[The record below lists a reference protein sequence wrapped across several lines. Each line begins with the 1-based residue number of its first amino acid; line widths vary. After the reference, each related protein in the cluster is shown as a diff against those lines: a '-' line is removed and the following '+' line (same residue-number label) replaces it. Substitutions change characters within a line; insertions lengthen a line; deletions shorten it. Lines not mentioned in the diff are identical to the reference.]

1 MLPNP
6 EIPPFVIKF
15 PLRLLFLACL
25 GAGSGLPAEALAKT
39 ARETAALGTTQGT
52 VAQGTDVDLQGTV
65 VDAKGAPIAGATIKL
80 LESALVA
87 TSDAEGKFALK
98 GNVAIGILRRT
109 RLPGNLGLSFR
120 DGVVTLERPSTG
132 GMRVEWIDVHG
143 RRLLPPVPAGGGS
156 FRLDLDGLGETRG
169 SSASSPERSGLAGGP
184 HWLRI
189 TTASGSA
196 VFRFVKQGRRSYLAG
211 GPGFSGL
218 PENAVPETGLPER
231 TSAAKATAA
240 SSASRSLQTSGDGFI
255 LEAAAGGFLTKRFA
269 QPSPVKSGLALSL
282 LPAASGLKERIQ
294 DFLGAGNSFKVA
306 FLKPEAAGSRKFL
319 LYYSDFA
326 EMAGDTMPQHVF
338 PDSKGPT
345 SSPYGAF
352 APSWSPD
359 GRTIAYETGYENL
372 TTPISRIYLQPVGGA
387 RADGPAYPATNPR
400 WWTDGKD
407 TTLIWCSSGREDA
420 WADSASA
427 TYRQKISGGVL
438 TGAAEVLSKGSYNA
452 GLSPDG
458 RYLATAYRY
467 ALMQDRN
474 DNAKR
479 HLHIY
484 PGHPK
489 ASDGSNT
496 DSLQACNG
504 SVSQDPAH
512 PSRMLFLDFGVPD
525 APAYPNGVV
534 PGLYAQHR
542 MILIG
547 DYASEAPGRIVDFID
562 TPESELA
569 VENTWDDPEWTTHP
583 DFAVATI
590 RDPDGDKSVPAEP
603 KPTQP
608 AIYLIKL
615 STKESIKV
623 LSGGHQMLPAAW
635 VGAKP

>member
-1 MLPNP
+1 MLPNR

-15 PLRLLFLACL
+15 PMRLIFLACL
-25 GAGSGLPAEALAKT
+25 GAGLGLPVQ
-39 ARETAALGTTQGT
+39 ALGKDLRAAQGAE
-52 VAQGTDVDLQGTV
+52 AQGTDVDLQGTV
-65 VDAKGAPIAGATIKL
+65 MDATGAPIAGAAIKL
-80 LESALVA
+80 LESSLAT
-87 TSDAEGKFALK
+87 TSDADGKFALK
-98 GNVAIGILRRT
+98 GNVAIGILHRT
-109 RLPGNLGLSFR
+109 RLPGNLGLTFR
-120 DGVVTLERPSTG
+120 DGVVTLERPLAG
-132 GMRVEWIDVHG
+132 GMRVEWIDVQGH
-143 RRLLPPVPAGGGS
+143 RLLLPVPAGSGS
-156 FRLDLDGLGETRG
+156 FRLDLAGLGHGRNLRG
-169 SSASSPERSGLAGGP
+169 SSGPDPDRSASDGP
-184 HWLRI
+184 VHWLRI

-196 VFRFVKQGRRSYLAG
+196 VFRFVQRGSRSFLSG
-211 GPGFSGL
+211 GPGLSGAPGVL
-218 PENAVPETGLPER
+218 EK
-231 TSAAKATAA
+231 AAAAAT
-240 SSASRSLQTSGDGFI
+240 ASRSVRTSGDGFI
-255 LEAAAGGFLTKRFA
+255 LEAAAAGFLAKRFA
-269 QPSPVKSGLALSL
+269 QASPVKSGLALNL

-294 DFLGAGNSFKVA
+294 DFLGAGNSFKIA
-306 FLKPEAAGSRKFL
+306 YLKPEAAGSRKFM

-326 EMAGDTMPQHVF
+326 EMAGDTMPQHAF
-338 PDSKGPT
+338 PDSKGPA
-345 SSPYGAF
+345 SSVYGAF

-407 TTLIWCSSGREDA
+407 TSLIWCSSGREDA
-420 WADSASA
+420 WADTSSA

-458 RYLATAYRY
+458 RYLATAFRY

-474 DNAKR
+474 DKAKR
-479 HLHIY
+479 YLHIY

-489 ASDGSNT
+489 AADGSNT

-512 PSRMLFLDFGVPD
+512 PSRMLFLDFGVPE

-547 DYASEAPGRIVDFID
+547 DYASDAPGRIVDFID

-569 VENTWDDPEWTTHP
+569 VDNTWDDPEWTTHA
-583 DFAVATI
+583 DFAVATT
-590 RDPDGDKSVPAEP
+590 RDPDGDKSEPSQP